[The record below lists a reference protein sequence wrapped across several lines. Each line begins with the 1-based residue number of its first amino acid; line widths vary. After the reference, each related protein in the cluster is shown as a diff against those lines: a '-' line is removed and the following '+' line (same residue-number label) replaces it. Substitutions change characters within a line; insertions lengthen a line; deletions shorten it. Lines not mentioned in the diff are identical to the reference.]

1 MFANYFDREP
11 LSDGAGAHH
20 AYGGPWR
27 GRERALGCGWLV
39 GTLALL
45 LGACSGDDQG
55 AGISGTDASAANS
68 AGDSDAST
76 TGVATSMDPLS
87 MSDSATGPESTTDP
101 TGPSNT
107 TGTTDG
113 DTDTGEDNCY
123 DSPEDPCCGVLDD
136 WPQEL
141 KSHKVMLN
149 VTVNGKPYEGSVY
162 DDGDIYLVNID
173 TDDRAY
179 LGRVSA
185 GKLSGNVLAGT
196 YRVSYEARPG
206 ASLAPI
212 NRRALVDDPLTVNAD
227 SESPKDINIVSIEV
241 ELDLTFNGDAPP
253 LSPYDDA
260 LISVSFEGEEE
271 RTTFGK
277 TSKAVGGSITAKLVE
292 GSYEFFYESEDRGE
306 EMPHNSL
313 ARLQAGT
320 FMKGMEGTDDD
331 FSAKIAI
338 AVPVVTMTGTID
350 FDGIAPPK
358 SPFDHGHI
366 YLRDRLTESVT
377 EIADTMDGVI
387 AAVPVI
393 ASADYDLFYGVDTV
407 GAAAPAN
414 RWGRLNTALILGS
427 EEALSGEQLAALTE
441 LSLPIMSVEGEITVD
456 GESKPVD
463 PENRG
468 ELLVGAVGGDR
479 GELGDVSL
487 GIKSNLLRGDY
498 DVFFRHDVSDGGLPA
513 NTFGRVSGE
522 AVKAE
527 SMLPLAVDVKTTEL
541 HGSIK
546 IGGAAPPLSVYDD
559 GEIYLRNAAGD
570 RVFLGRTRAGLYN
583 RRVVE
588 GTYDVYYAVVNTQGG
603 VPANGET
610 LIHEGLVIAGADQTE
625 DIEIDVVTFGGSN
638 LPQLPMASGKARFF
652 LRNVETKDEVFVGKA
667 GEMAQIMVLKGSY
680 QLIYRVETLGI
691 GTPQNDGAVLAC
703 YSSEDK

>member
-1 MFANYFDREP
+1 M
-11 LSDGAGAHH
+11 
-20 AYGGPWR
+20 YGGRRR

-45 LGACSGDDQG
+45 LGACSGDDYG
-55 AGISGTDASAANS
+55 AGISDTDATATNS
-68 AGDSDAST
+68 GGETDST
-76 TGVATSMDPLS
+76 TGGTTSLDPLS
-87 MSDSATGPESTTDP
+87 ASDSATGPGSTTDP
-101 TGPSNT
+101 TDPTDPST
-107 TGTTDG
+107 TGTTHG
-113 DTDTGEDNCY
+113 DTDTGEDSCY
-123 DSPEDPCCGVLDD
+123 DDPDGPCCGVFDS
-136 WPQEL
+136 WPPEVN
-141 KSHKVMLN
+141 SHKVMLS

-185 GKLSGNVLAGT
+185 GQLSGYVLPGT

-212 NRRALVDDPLTVNAD
+212 NRRAIIGDPLVVDAD
-227 SESPKDINIVSIEV
+227 SESPTVINIVSIDV
-241 ELDLTFNGDAPP
+241 ELDLTFNGEAPP

-260 LISVSFEGEEE
+260 LISVSIEDEAE

-277 TSKAVGGSITAKLVE
+277 TSQAVNGSITAKLIE
-292 GSYEFFYESEDRGE
+292 GSYKFYYESEDRGV

-313 ARLQAGT
+313 AKLQTEA

-331 FSAKIAI
+331 YSAKIAI
-338 AVPVVTMTGTID
+338 DVPVVTMTGTID
-350 FDGIAPPK
+350 FDGVAPPK

-366 YLRDRLTESVT
+366 YLRDRQTESVT

-393 ASADYDLFYGVDTV
+393 ASGEYDLFYGVDTV

-427 EEALSGEQLAALTE
+427 EEPLSGDQLAALTE

-468 ELLVGAVGGDR
+468 ELLVGAAGGDR
-479 GELGDVSL
+479 GDLGDVSL

-541 HGSIK
+541 HGSIQ
-546 IGGAAPPLSVYDD
+546 IGGSTPPLSVYDD
-559 GEIYLRNAAGD
+559 GEIYLRNAGGD
-570 RVFLGRTRAGLYN
+570 RVFLGRTRAGMYN

-610 LIHEGLVIAGADQTE
+610 LIHEGLQISGADQTE
-625 DIEIDVVTFGGSN
+625 DVEIDVVTFGGSH
-638 LPQLPMASGKARFF
+638 LPELPMASGKARFF

-667 GEMAQIMVLKGSY
+667 GEFAKIMAIEGSY

-691 GTPQNDGAVLAC
+691 ETPQNDGAVLAC
-703 YSSEDK
+703 YSSDET

>member
-1 MFANYFDREP
+1 M
-11 LSDGAGAHH
+11 
-20 AYGGPWR
+20 
-27 GRERALGCGWLV
+27 
-39 GTLALL
+39 
-45 LGACSGDDQG
+45 
-55 AGISGTDASAANS
+55 
-68 AGDSDAST
+68 
-76 TGVATSMDPLS
+76 TS
-87 MSDSATGPESTTDP
+87 DP
-101 TGPSNT
+101 TGPSSTGPT
-107 TGTTDG
+107 T
-113 DTDTGEDNCY
+113 DTDTGPGEDNCY
-123 DSPEDPCCGVLDD
+123 DDPDAPCCGVSDQ

-149 VTVNGKPYEGSVY
+149 VTVNGEPYEGSAY
-162 DDGDIYLVNID
+162 DDADVYLVNIG
-173 TDDRAY
+173 TGDRAH

-185 GKLSGNVLAGT
+185 GQLVGDVLAGT

-206 ASLAPI
+206 ALLAPI
-212 NRRALVDDPLTVNAD
+212 NRRAVIGDPLVVNAD
-227 SESPKDINIVSIEV
+227 SESPTQIDIVSIDV
-241 ELDLTFNGDAPP
+241 ELDLKINGEDPV

-260 LISVSFEGEEE
+260 LISVSFEDGAE

-277 TSKAVGGSITAKLVE
+277 TSQAVNGTISARLIE
-292 GSYEFFYESEDRGE
+292 GSYEFFYESEDRGVT
-306 EMPHNSL
+306 MPYNSL
-313 ARLQAGT
+313 ARLDERT
-320 FMKGMEGTDDD
+320 FTKGMMGTDDD
-331 FSAKIAI
+331 LSASLAI
-338 AVPVVTMTGTID
+338 DVPVVTMTGTID

-393 ASADYDLFYGVDTV
+393 ASAEYDLFYGVDTV

-427 EEALSGEQLAALTE
+427 EAALSGEQLAALTE

-468 ELLVGAVGGDR
+468 ELLVGAAGGDR
-479 GELGDVSL
+479 GDLGDVSL

-513 NTFGRVSGE
+513 NTFGQVSGE

-541 HGSIK
+541 QGSIK

-570 RVFLGRTRAGLYN
+570 RVFLGRTRAGLYS

-610 LIHEGLVIAGADQTE
+610 LIAEGLVIAGADQTV

-638 LPQLPMASGKARFF
+638 LPKLPMDSGKARFF
-652 LRNVETKDEVFVGKA
+652 LRNVKTNDEVFVGKA